1 MAFLPPPP
9 LLRARRPLPAVGVAR
24 RARHWAGG
32 RRLAGAVGVPLRAAA
47 AGHPCPDGPPTRAH
61 AATFRDGRDLMAY
74 TDEQSVSRR
83 SSPLVGVPTAVGCG
97 ADDPTDVPG
106 AAVDYLCPEG
116 HYWEWTGG
124 RVHYVTAGTT
134 GPVILMLPGFGVGT
148 FHWEDNMTELARD
161 HRVFCMDKL
170 GLGRSLPAPSPDTAA
185 AADTS
190 VATDVATVAL
200 PPLGV
205 DLWAVQVTAF
215 IEAVIGEPVYLAGN
229 SLGGLVALTAAAA
242 RSDLVRG
249 VVLLNAAP
257 FFGALPHPT
266 TSPRLHAAITVP
278 LRSSGAARWVL
289 ARFWSNLRDPPTLTR
304 LLRLVYA
311 TPARVT
317 ETLVDQI
324 LAPTRVD
331 GAFGRF
337 TSMLLSTRGERGF
350 DDALDVVAARAVPL
364 AMINGREDV
373 WVVPAWGHRV
383 KRRAPDTAYFELS
396 PAGHCPHAE
405 APAAVN
411 AVLRAW
417 VAAIEGGG
425 ELPMR
430 EVDAAPH
437 APAVVADD
445 GGNDSG
451 GGGGDHDAPALG
463 PDTEQAIFDGVSVRR
478 LSGRPRGW
486 LERLMTRS
494 VVAAFIASSLQT
506 LADHP
511 EISHLDI
518 GGW

>member
-1 MAFLPPPP
+1 
-9 LLRARRPLPAVGVAR
+9 
-24 RARHWAGG
+24 
-32 RRLAGAVGVPLRAAA
+32 
-47 AGHPCPDGPPTRAH
+47 
-61 AATFRDGRDLMAY
+61 MAY
-74 TDEQSVSRR
+74 TDERCVSRR
-83 SSPLVGVPTAVGCG
+83 SSPPVGVPTAAGWA
-97 ADDPTDVPG
+97 ADIPTDEL
-106 AAVDYLCPEG
+106 AEAVDYLCPEG
-116 HYWEWTGG
+116 HYWDWIGG
-124 RVHYVTAGTT
+124 RVHYVTTGTT

-148 FHWEDNMTELARD
+148 FHWEENMTELARD

-170 GLGRSLPAPSPDTAA
+170 GLGRSLPAPPPDASAA
-185 AADTS
+185 AGTT
-190 VATDVATVAL
+190 VETDVATAAL

-205 DLWAVQVTAF
+205 DLWAVQVIAF

-278 LRSSGAARWVL
+278 LRSSRAARWVL

-311 TPARVT
+311 TPTRVT

-337 TSMLLSTRGERGF
+337 AAMLLSSRGERGF

-383 KRRAPDTAYFELS
+383 KRRAPETAYFELS

-417 VAAIEGGG
+417 VAATEVGG

-437 APAVVADD
+437 APAAVADD
-445 GGNDSG
+445 GGDDGG
-451 GGGGDHDAPALG
+451 GGGGDNGTPVLG
-463 PDTEQAIFDGVSVRR
+463 PDTEQAVFDGVSVRR

-511 EISHLDI
+511 EITNLDI

>member
-1 MAFLPPPP
+1 MAYADEPPVS
-9 LLRARRPLPAVGVAR
+9 RRPSPP
-24 RARHWAGG
+24 
-32 RRLAGAVGVPLRAAA
+32 VGVPVADCATDDA
-47 AGHPCPDGPPTRAH
+47 NDGAPT
-61 AATFRDGRDLMAY
+61 T
-74 TDEQSVSRR
+74 
-83 SSPLVGVPTAVGCG
+83 
-97 ADDPTDVPG
+97 
-106 AAVDYLCPEG
+106 AVDYLCPEG
-116 HYWEWTGG
+116 HYWDWSGG

-134 GPVILMLPGFGVGT
+134 GPVVLMLPGFGVGT
-148 FHWEDNMTELARD
+148 FHWEENMADLARD

-170 GLGRSLPAPSPDTAA
+170 GLGRSLPAPPSDTAA
-185 AADTS
+185 TSGAAA
-190 VATDVATVAL
+190 ATDEATAVAELATAAL

-215 IEAVIGEPVYLAGN
+215 VESVIGEPVYLAGN

-242 RSDLVRG
+242 RPDLARG

-278 LRSSGAARWVL
+278 LRSSRAARWVL
-289 ARFWSNLRDPPTLTR
+289 ARFWSNLRHPPTLTR
-304 LLRLVYA
+304 LLQLVYA

-317 ETLVDQI
+317 DTLVDQI

-337 TSMLLSTRGERGF
+337 AAMLLSSRGERGF
-350 DDALDVVAARAVPL
+350 DDALDVVAAHALPL

-383 KRRAPDTAYFELS
+383 KRRAPETAYFELS

-425 ELPMR
+425 GLPMR
-430 EVDAAPH
+430 EVDAASH
-437 APAVVADD
+437 TPAAAHDNDD
-445 GGNDSG
+445 SDG
-451 GGGGDHDAPALG
+451 GGGG
-463 PDTEQAIFDGVSVRR
+463 
-478 LSGRPRGW
+478 
-486 LERLMTRS
+486 
-494 VVAAFIASSLQT
+494 
-506 LADHP
+506 
-511 EISHLDI
+511 
-518 GGW
+518 